1 MIAVEVKS
9 EGYIAFVLLQNAPLQ
24 WTEFVINLAMLECK
38 IR

>member
-9 EGYIAFVLLQNAPLQ
+9 EGYIAFVLLQ